1 MASWQRT
8 DLRILLP
15 SALRAFDRRCRAE
28 IVAQG
33 DSIDYSV
40 GHSTFPRKKYSVGAT
55 LV

>member
-8 DLRILLP
+8 GLRILSP
-15 SALRAFDRRCRAE
+15 SALRAFDRGCRAE
-28 IVAQG
+28 IVAQA
-33 DSIDYSV
+33 DSIDYPM